1 MLSTLGP
8 NPVTAEGMSSLIA
21 GWVVEYHQPAASS
34 LMVLLKFNG
43 EKKKKKILSDAPS
56 ERREIDWSITGIVF
70 GILLF
75 IFFL

>member
-43 EKKKKKILSDAPS
+43 KKKKKKDS
-56 ERREIDWSITGIVF
+56 
-70 GILLF
+70 
-75 IFFL
+75 